1 MIFTRRTLGSHNTK
15 QSITKIV
22 PKVLTS
28 PGGGIVVVGAPG
40 GGENGNKLKRKKK
53 KKIIKLKVL
62 QI

>member
-28 PGGGIVVVGAPG
+28 PDGGVVGAPR
-40 GGENGNKLKRKKK
+40 GEKNGNKLKRKKK
-53 KKIIKLKVL
+53 RK
-62 QI
+62 